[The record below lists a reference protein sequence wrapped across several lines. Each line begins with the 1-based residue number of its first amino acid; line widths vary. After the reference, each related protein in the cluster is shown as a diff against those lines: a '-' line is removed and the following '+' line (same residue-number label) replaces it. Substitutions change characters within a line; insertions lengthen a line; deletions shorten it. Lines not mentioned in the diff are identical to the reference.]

1 MVIDPRQRDDDWSLK
16 SKGRLYLLDPPHA
29 PTYTFNAPT
38 VGSGVGGGAEG
49 GEEEEEEAATR

>member
-29 PTYTFNAPT
+29 PTSTFIIS
-38 VGSGVGGGAEG
+38 SGVGGDAEG